1 MKVGLL
7 ITCLIDLWRPKV
19 GFAAV
24 KLIEAAGGDVHVPA
38 QTCCGQPAYNSGDR
52 VTAQALARQM
62 IDTMAG
68 FDAVVVPS
76 GSCAGMVAAH
86 YPELLA
92 DDPAYGPKAKAL
104 AAKTFEL
111 TDFLTRNAA
120 PSAAAPTF
128 TGTITHHHS
137 CSCLREMNVRDQ
149 PLTLLSK
156 VDSATIREAGSIESC
171 CGFGGTFAV
180 KYPDISAAMAA
191 KKADDLAATG
201 ADMITASDM
210 GCLMNIAG
218 TLQRQGRSI
227 EVRHIAEV
235 LADMMDAP
243 AIGAPKP

>member
-1 MKVGLL
+1 MKIGLL

-24 KLIEAAGGDVHVPA
+24 KLIESTGAEVHVPA

-52 VTAQALARQM
+52 ATAQALARQM
-62 IDTMAG
+62 IDAMAG

-86 YPELLA
+86 YPELLG
-92 DDPAYGPKAKAL
+92 DDPVYGPKAKAL
-104 AAKTFEL
+104 AAMTFEL
-111 TDFLTRNAA
+111 TDFLSRNPALSPQA
-120 PSAAAPTF
+120 TAYS
-128 TGTITHHHS
+128 GTITHHHS

-156 VDSATIREAGSIESC
+156 VDGAVIKQASSVESC

-218 TLQRQGRSI
+218 MLQRQGRPI

-243 AIGAPKP
+243 AIGAPGP

>member
-1 MKVGLL
+1 MKIGLL

-24 KLIEAAGGDVHVPA
+24 KLIEATGADVHVPV

-52 VTAQALARQM
+52 ATAQALARQM
-62 IDTMAG
+62 IDAMAG

-92 DDPAYGPKAKAL
+92 DDPVYGPKAKAL

-111 TDFLTRNAA
+111 TDFLTRNPAPSFAA
-120 PSAAAPTF
+120 PAF

-149 PLTLLSK
+149 PLNLLSK
-156 VDSATIREAGSIESC
+156 VDGATIRQAESVESC

-180 KYPDISAAMAA
+180 KYPDISAAMAT

-201 ADMITASDM
+201 ADMITACDM

-218 TLQRQGRSI
+218 TLQRQGRTI

-243 AIGAPKP
+243 AIGAPGP